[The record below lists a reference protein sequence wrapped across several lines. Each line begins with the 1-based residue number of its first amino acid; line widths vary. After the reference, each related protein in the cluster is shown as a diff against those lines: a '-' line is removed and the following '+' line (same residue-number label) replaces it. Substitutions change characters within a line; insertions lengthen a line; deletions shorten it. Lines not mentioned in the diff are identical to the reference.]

1 MAFINLE
8 KLKAGN
14 RAYIA
19 KLESAM
25 AEAAR
30 TSGQLALIH
39 LRANPPF
46 KSRSGK
52 LLAATDFTVRSS
64 SSGALLKFEAKV
76 PYASY
81 LERGTPP
88 HRIPGAPVLRFY
100 WEKAGETAHLR
111 FVNHPGT
118 KATHFLETTR
128 DLAASFFSAEL
139 NKRL

>member
-1 MAFINLE
+1 MRVDLA

-14 RAYIA
+14 RAYIQ
-19 KLESAM
+19 KVEQAM

-30 TSGQLALIH
+30 TAGQLALVN

-64 SSGALLKFEAKV
+64 KTGVLLKFEAKV

-81 LERGTPP
+81 LEKGTPP
-88 HRIPGAPVLRFY
+88 HPIHGNPILKFY
-100 WEKAGETAHLR
+100 WERMGRDAY
-111 FVNHPGT
+111 FYNVNHPGT
-118 KATHFLETTR
+118 KATHFLENTR
-128 DLAASFFSAEL
+128 DLASSFFITEL
-139 NKRL
+139 HKRL